1 MCKMIVML
9 LVNGLAQ
16 VPEIF
21 RFQMGIVRR
30 NANFRKKEKKKGGP
44 RKRNWQ
50 YKKEGEKGSTSFS
63 STLTTHE
70 TQSAFTCVYFPCW
83 SCNCEHSHSLLHLQ
97 AGTRLEVECSHSYTL
112 LRDVSAKKK
121 INVIKVSKANK

>member
-30 NANFRKKEKKKGGP
+30 NANFRNKKKRGGGRGKEIGSTKKKG
-44 RKRNWQ
+44 
-50 YKKEGEKGSTSFS
+50 KKEAPV
-63 STLTTHE
+63 LVPH
-70 TQSAFTCVYFPCW
+70 
-83 SCNCEHSHSLLHLQ
+83 
-97 AGTRLEVECSHSYTL
+97 
-112 LRDVSAKKK
+112 
-121 INVIKVSKANK
+121 